1 MLNFT
6 SKHDIEQIKIPPGQP
21 FANNLEATVM
31 RPLLNA
37 IKIGYV
43 RNQNEVETFSSFLT
57 RLTLKSCSF
66 PIHGPGEIKNSHEP
80 PMGRNFFFGN
90 LFF

>member
-43 RNQNEVETFSSFLT
+43 RNQNEVETFSSF
-57 RLTLKSCSF
+57 
-66 PIHGPGEIKNSHEP
+66 
-80 PMGRNFFFGN
+80 
-90 LFF
+90 